1 MKLSIRNGVFE
12 TNSSS
17 VHAIVIDTSGSEDEY
32 ALRYYDGPDLGFYG
46 REFKVVGTSEDRVSY
61 LWTAI
66 WTIKTKYV
74 QDEIDEDSPYAEHY
88 HRLKDLPDLDWWKYY
103 LYETWS
109 GYYEGDTWISGNVTK
124 DSEVYKNLQFQE
136 ELPEIDEDAPYEYQ
150 LLMLE
155 KGVDHAD
162 ILVTFF
168 ERVAE
173 DRRLLYDFIFGL
185 GSYVVVTNDE
195 GGYELDVPRMI
206 DSDIIMESIEYE
218 EDNCEWGEFHEFP
231 EQQRIVFIK
240 IG

>member
-1 MKLSIRNGVFE
+1 MKMSIRNGVFE

-17 VHAIVIDTSGSEDEY
+17 VHTIVIDTSGNEDEY

-66 WTIKTKYV
+66 WTIKNKYV
-74 QDEIDEDSPYAEHY
+74 LDEINEDSPYAEHY
-88 HRLKDLPDLDWWKYY
+88 HRLKDLPDLDWWERY

-109 GYYEGDTWISGNVTK
+109 GYYDDDDNWFSVSADDLTEREK
-124 DSEVYKNLQFQE
+124 PRFQE
-136 ELPEIDEDAPYEYQ
+136 ELPEIDEDASFEYRM
-150 LLMLE
+150 LMLE

-162 ILVTFF
+162 TLVTFF
-168 ERVAE
+168 ERVAK
-173 DRRLLYDFIFGL
+173 DRRLLHDFIFGL

-206 DSDIIMESIEYE
+206 DSDIIMESIRYE
-218 EDNCEWGEFHEFP
+218 EENCEWGEFHEFP
-231 EQQRIVFIK
+231 EQQRTVFVK
-240 IG
+240 MG